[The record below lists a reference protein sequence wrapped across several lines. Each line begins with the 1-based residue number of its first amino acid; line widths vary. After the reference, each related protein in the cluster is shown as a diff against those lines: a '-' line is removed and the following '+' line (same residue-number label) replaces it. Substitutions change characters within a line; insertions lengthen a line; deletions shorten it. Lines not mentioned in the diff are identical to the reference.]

1 MRLPKKPQSLKDLP
15 EFCNAVIEYLRMV
28 KIGNVVGG
36 RVSQTTSGTTITIN
50 PPPTAGYE
58 RTLLVPF
65 LTLIRESIDEEDN
78 QVFLLSMVEGYII
91 TRSNKGDAAGLLVV
105 DNIPNGLEVEDGDK
119 IYCKIEEDEKGNAVS
134 ATIEKDVDW
143 PESVAPELEGG
154 GAEGYGGYR
163 YIRIAEVVL
172 PEGERLKTNQLLTG
186 HIDHFQPTLI
196 DNKNNETS
204 VNEARVLK
212 GWDVEDGKWKLR
224 NIIGDD
230 GIEVEEN
237 ENDITIKGGGG
248 FTHPWKVT
256 PNGTAFVTV
265 APGNVTGF
273 LPKSDLGT
281 PAWKPRFFSPFVG
294 TYIKFPGDVV
304 EVTES
309 SGYIYMGFTL
319 ESEVEGSEGGMSGGG
334 DLIANIY
341 RPYTEPVVFFYS
353 LSPENLDS
361 IDFSSAYDVIIPIAE
376 VSLADDI
383 ASVDYQIL
391 THNPMIQLDDI
402 EYPYEPE

>member
-1 MRLPKKPQSLKDLP
+1 MNAKQTKTHVTIPRNPK
-15 EFCNAVIEYLRMV
+15 
-28 KIGNVVGG
+28 
-36 RVSQTTSGTTITIN
+36 SG
-50 PPPTAGYE
+50 
-58 RTLLVPF
+58 LDV
-65 LTLIRESIDEEDN
+65 LTW
-78 QVFLLSMVEGYII
+78 
-91 TRSNKGDAAGLLVV
+91 A
-105 DNIPNGLEVEDGDK
+105 
-119 IYCKIEEDEKGNAVS
+119 
-134 ATIEKDVDW
+134 KDVNY
-143 PESVAPELEGG
+143 A
-154 GAEGYGGYR
+154 
-163 YIRIAEVVL
+163 IKQIANQGIQSRDIKRRPPIVV
-172 PEGERLKTNQLLTG
+172 
-186 HIDHFQPTLI
+186 
-196 DNKNNETS
+196 
-204 VNEARVLK
+204 
-212 GWDVEDGKWKLR
+212 
-224 NIIGDD
+224 
-230 GIEVEEN
+230 
-237 ENDITIKGGGG
+237 GGGG

>member
-50 PPPTAGYE
+50 PPPTTG
-58 RTLLVPF
+58 
-65 LTLIRESIDEEDN
+65 S
-78 QVFLLSMVEGYII
+78 
-91 TRSNKGDAAGLLVV
+91 
-105 DNIPNGLEVEDGDK
+105 EV
-119 IYCKIEEDEKGNAVS
+119 
-134 ATIEKDVDW
+134 T
-143 PESVAPELEGG
+143 
-154 GAEGYGGYR
+154 
-163 YIRIAEVVL
+163 
-172 PEGERLKTNQLLTG
+172 
-186 HIDHFQPTLI
+186 PTS
-196 DNKNNETS
+196 E
-204 VNEARVLK
+204 
-212 GWDVEDGKWKLR
+212 
-224 NIIGDD
+224 
-230 GIEVEEN
+230 
-237 ENDITIKGGGG
+237 

-273 LPKSDLGT
+273 LPKSDTLT
-281 PAWKPRFFSPFVG
+281 PAWKPRFFPPFVG

-319 ESEVEGSEGGMSGGG
+319 ESEVEGIEGAGSGGG
-334 DLIANIY
+334 DLIGNIY
-341 RPYTEPVVFFYS
+341 RPYTEPVVFFYD

-361 IDFSSAYDVIIPIAE
+361 TNFFSAYDVIIPIAE